1 MGKSLPSPELLHK
14 LLRYNPETGD
24 LFWRERTP
32 DMFTSN
38 RQAAEHS
45 CAVWNAKFAH
55 KEALTS
61 PSNGYRRG
69 IVLGRHHLAHRVAWA
84 MHHGGWPQSA
94 IDHVNG
100 VRCDN
105 RITNLRDVDQSTNM
119 RNAQRMKNNT
129 SGQTGVSWGKA
140 NNKWIA
146 YISVS
151 GKRKHLGFFTD
162 ISDAVAARKAAEL
175 EHGYHPNHGR

>member
-84 MHHGGWPQSA
+84 MHHGEWPQSA

-119 RNAQRMKNNT
+119 RNTQRMKNNT
-129 SGQTGVSWGKA
+129 SGQTGVSWSKV
-140 NNKWIA
+140 NNKWNA
-146 YISVS
+146 YISAS
-151 GKRKHLGFFTD
+151 GKRKYLGFFTD